1 MAFSINMGEAIP
13 GTEVIES
20 VLGQTEDFKRFF
32 LNLETATP
40 EQQKIC
46 SNFLA
51 LVGGHAT
58 VSIINSA
65 HNFND
70 VTFIAAGTVELD
82 VVEVDYDLLNSTN
95 KGKINTFANLL
106 ISLTEN

>member
-32 LNLETATP
+32 LNLETATA
-40 EQQKIC
+40 EQQKTC

-58 VSIINSA
+58 VNITNSA
-65 HNFND
+65 HDFND

-82 VVEVDYDLLNSTN
+82 IVEVDYKSLTSAN
-95 KGKINTFANLL
+95 KGKINAFAELL
-106 ISLTEN
+106 KSIAE

>member
-1 MAFSINMGEAIP
+1 MGEAIP

-46 SNFLA
+46 ANFLA

-58 VSIINSA
+58 VEIINSA
-65 HNFND
+65 HDFND

-82 VVEVDYDLLNSTN
+82 VVEVDYKSLTSAN
-95 KGKINTFANLL
+95 KGKINAFAELL
-106 ISLTEN
+106 KSIAE